1 MTKRNYVE
9 AGHDRDVGVYETGSQ
24 VEVCM
29 ERGRYVEGTMDRCGE
44 GVFVITPDSFLGVRA
59 RAESGWGFAES
70 QSTLK
75 SRFI

>member
-9 AGHDRDVGVYETGSQ
+9 AGHDRNDTGSQ

-44 GVFVITPDSFLGVRA
+44 GVPVFVITPDSFLGVRM
-59 RAESGWGFAES
+59 RAKSGCGGFA
-70 QSTLK
+70 
-75 SRFI
+75 

>member
-9 AGHDRDVGVYETGSQ
+9 AGHDRNDTGSQ

-29 ERGRYVEGTMDRCGE
+29 EKGRHVEATMHRCGE
-44 GVFVITPDSFLGVRA
+44 GVFVITPDSFLGVRM
-59 RAESGWGFAES
+59 RAESGCGGFAES

-75 SRFI
+75 LKFI